1 MSRHSD
7 QDAQRARLIGL
18 GERSFQKSYY
28 PELRRRLAELERF
41 RALLD
46 QAGDSIFLV
55 TLPESQVADCNDS
68 AAKRLGRGRKEL
80 IGRDLTDIFPSLARC
95 LNNPEACEPAL
106 PASLPSQPMVCMLE
120 AKGAPY
126 PAEITLA
133 ERTIEGRRYAL
144 IVARDVT
151 DRQRAEEALRAAEEK
166 YRSIFEK
173 ALEGIYQA
181 SLQGRLLSANPA
193 MADIFG
199 YASAQEMIDTLTDV
213 QNQLYL
219 YPEERDAFMATLRAH
234 GQVKDRELR
243 LLRKDGTVIWISV
256 SARLV
261 RDANGSPLFVE
272 GFLTDITARKKA
284 QEELAALNRRL
295 EGLVLE
301 RTADLARK
309 AQELESANQRL
320 LELDAL
326 KNALLSSV
334 SHELRTP
341 LTSVLGF
348 TRIIEKDFTRTF
360 LPLARQDPTLHSKA
374 RRIGDNLEII
384 RQESERLTRMINDF
398 LDISKIESGRLEW
411 NDCFV
416 MLKDAVSGAVHAVQG
431 QLEQKPGLQLTVDV
445 QEGLPPVRV
454 DPDRLFQVLINLLQ
468 NAMKFTAHGSIVLR
482 AVRDDDGIRI
492 TVTDTGVG
500 IPEQELH
507 KVFNKFHQAQWD
519 DAQGSK
525 PPGTGLG
532 LSICKQIVEHYGG
545 RVWVESAPGQGS
557 SFHFTLPLPESLPD

>member
-28 PELRRRLAELERF
+28 PELRKRLAELERF

-55 TLPESQVADCNDS
+55 ALPENQVADCNDS

-80 IGRDLTDIFPSLARC
+80 VGRDLTDIFPSLAQW
-95 LNNPEACEPAL
+95 LSNPTACDPTLPAAL
-106 PASLPSQPMVCMLE
+106 PSRPMVCMLE
-120 AKGAPY
+120 AHDGTY

-133 ERTIEGRRYAL
+133 ERSIEGGRYAL

-173 ALEGIYQA
+173 ALEGIYQF
-181 SLQGRLLSANPA
+181 SMQGKLLSANPA
-193 MADIFG
+193 MAAILGFS
-199 YASAQEMIDTLTDV
+199 SAQEMIDDVTDV
-213 QNQLYL
+213 QSQLCQ
-219 YPEERDAFMATLRAH
+219 YPEEHDAFMAHLDAH

-243 LLRKDGTVIWISV
+243 LLRKEGAVIWVSV

-261 RDANGSPLFVE
+261 RDADGSPLFVE
-272 GFLTDITARKKA
+272 GFLTDISPRKKA

-348 TRIIEKDFTRTF
+348 TRIIEKDFTRAF
-360 LPLARQDPTLHSKA
+360 LPLALKDPTLHSKA
-374 RRIGDNLEII
+374 RRIGDNLDII

-398 LDISKIESGRLEW
+398 LDPRSNPAAWSGTTASSCSRTPSPAPCRPCRDSW
-411 NDCFV
+411 
-416 MLKDAVSGAVHAVQG
+416 S
-431 QLEQKPGLQLTVDV
+431 
-445 QEGLPPVRV
+445 R
-454 DPDRLFQVLINLLQ
+454 NLGC
-468 NAMKFTAHGSIVLR
+468 NWPWTSRKACLR
-482 AVRDDDGIRI
+482 
-492 TVTDTGVG
+492 
-500 IPEQELH
+500 
-507 KVFNKFHQAQWD
+507 
-519 DAQGSK
+519 
-525 PPGTGLG
+525 
-532 LSICKQIVEHYGG
+532 C
-545 RVWVESAPGQGS
+545 VWTRTGS
-557 SFHFTLPLPESLPD
+557 SRCSSTCCKTP

>member
-1 MSRHSD
+1 MNRHSD

-28 PELRRRLAELERF
+28 PELRKRLAELERF

-55 TLPESQVADCNDS
+55 ALPDSQVADCNDS
-68 AAKRLGRGRKEL
+68 AARRLGSNRKDI
-80 IGRDLTDIFPSLARC
+80 IGRDLTAIIPSLAPW
-95 LNNPEACEPAL
+95 LEQTSTQ
-106 PASLPSQPMVCMLE
+106 ASSGKGRGGSSPMVCLLE
-120 AKGAPY
+120 AHDGPY

-133 ERTIEGRRYAL
+133 KRGIEGKRYAL

-151 DRQRAEEALRAAEEK
+151 ERLRAEEALRTAEEK

-173 ALEGIYQA
+173 ALEGIYQV
-181 SLQGRLLSANPA
+181 SMQGLLLNANPA
-193 MADIFG
+193 MASILGF
-199 YASAQEMIDTLTDV
+199 ASAQEMIDTLTDV

-219 YPEERDAFMATLRAH
+219 YPEDYDAFMAHLDVH
-234 GQVKDRELR
+234 GQVRDRELR
-243 LLRKDGTVIWISV
+243 LLRKDKVVIWVSV

-261 RDANGSPLFVE
+261 RDADGSPLFVE

-320 LELDAL
+320 LELDSL

-348 TRIIEKDFTRTF
+348 TRIIEKDFARAF

-374 RRIGDNLEII
+374 RRIGGNLEII

-411 NDCFV
+411 NDCYV
-416 MLKDAVSGAVHAVQG
+416 MLKDAASGAVQAVRG
-431 QLEQKPGLQLTVDV
+431 QLEQKPELRLVVDV
-445 QEGLPPVRV
+445 QEGLPPVYI
-454 DPDRLFQVLINLLQ
+454 DPDRLLQVLINLLQ

-482 AVRDDDGIRI
+482 ALKVDDGICI

-500 IPEQELH
+500 IPKQELR
-507 KVFNKFHQAQWD
+507 KIFNKFHQARWD
-519 DAQGSK
+519 EAQGSK

-532 LSICKQIVEHYGG
+532 LAICKQIVEHYGG
-545 RVWVESAPGQGS
+545 RIWVESTPGQGS
-557 SFHFTLPLPESLPD
+557 SFHFTLPLLPA